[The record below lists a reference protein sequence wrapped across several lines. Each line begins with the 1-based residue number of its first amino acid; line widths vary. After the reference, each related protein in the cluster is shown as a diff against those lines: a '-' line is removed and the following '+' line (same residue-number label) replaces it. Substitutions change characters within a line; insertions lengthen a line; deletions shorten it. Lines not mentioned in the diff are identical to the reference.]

1 VARAGKQSGAP
12 HRRSRKQPAPAPIG
26 RRATVGV
33 AVSALFLIGL
43 SARTIVRWDAQRGA
57 DRRPGPSGLG
67 VTPDFQ
73 YPLLAAGTQHQSS
86 GPYPEP
92 HSRRE
97 YTDAELSTAVNR
109 LFVAVER
116 AVAEDSDL
124 PAFAKEKIAWL
135 IMQQRSG
142 ALSIT
147 LLKNAAGTNL
157 SDEDLMASGKV
168 EGRSVIV
175 IAQPRF
181 SIFLSEAG
189 QNVAPFSRQQVNDF
203 MLGLVHETVH
213 LQNANPGNPA
223 SLADRLSEEV
233 RAWREVDVN
242 AVRPLRRL
250 NQPMNARFTAAD
262 DALRSCEDQAPCQPL
277 MEILIPTEQS
287 R

>member
-1 VARAGKQSGAP
+1 VARV
-12 HRRSRKQPAPAPIG
+12 RKQPAPAHIG
-26 RRATVGV
+26 RRVTVGV

-43 SARTIVRWDAQRGA
+43 SARTIVRRDPQPGTDRPSGA
-57 DRRPGPSGLG
+57 SGLG
-67 VTPDFQ
+67 ATPDFQ
-73 YPLLAAGTQHQSS
+73 YRLLAAGTRHRSS
-86 GPYPEP
+86 EPYTVP
-92 HSRRE
+92 HPRRE
-97 YTDAELSTAVNR
+97 YTDAELSTAVNQ
-109 LFVAVER
+109 LFVSVKR
-116 AVAEDSDL
+116 AVADNSDI
-124 PAFAKEKIAWL
+124 PEFAREKIAWL
-135 IMQQRSG
+135 IRQQRSG

-147 LLKNAAGTNL
+147 LLKNANGTNL
-157 SDEDLMASGKV
+157 SDEDLMASGRV

-189 QNVAPFSRQQVNDF
+189 QSVAFSRRQVNDF

-262 DALRSCEDQAPCQPL
+262 DALRSCRDQAPCQPL

>member
-1 VARAGKQSGAP
+1 VGTQSRKPSAAAQARPRKQSAAAQI
-12 HRRSRKQPAPAPIG
+12 S
-26 RRATVGV
+26 RRATVGAV
-33 AVSALFLIGL
+33 VSALFLIGL
-43 SARTIVRWDAQRGA
+43 SARAIVRWDPPRG
-57 DRRPGPSGLG
+57 PGSPSSASALTG
-67 VTPDFQ
+67 
-73 YPLLAAGTQHQSS
+73 S
-86 GPYPEP
+86 

-97 YTDAELSTAVNR
+97 YADADLSTAVNQ
-109 LFVAVER
+109 LFVSVKR
-116 AVAEDSDL
+116 SVAENSDL
-124 PAFAKEKIAWL
+124 PGFAREKIAWL
-135 IMQQRSG
+135 IAQQRSG

-147 LLKNAAGTNL
+147 LLRNAAGTNL

-181 SIFLSEAG
+181 SIFLSEG
-189 QNVAPFSRQQVNDF
+189 GPGVAPFSRQQVNDF

-242 AVRPLRRL
+242 VVRPLRRL
-250 NQPMNARFTAAD
+250 NQPMNPRFTAAD
-262 DALRSCEDQAPCQPL
+262 DALRSCGDQAPCQPL
-277 MEILIPTEQS
+277 MEILIPTEQF